1 MKSKKLYVVATSN
14 RLNDVNVEG
23 VYDGDVYTLD
33 NIIAGLKKKLK
44 GQKLQVS
51 KVIRDAYID
60 VIDEHGEL
68 ARTYSIIHQKTFIT
82 K

>member
-1 MKSKKLYVVATSN
+1 MKSKHIYVVATTN
-14 RLNDVNVEG
+14 RLNDVTVEG
-23 VYDGDVYTLD
+23 VYEGYTLD

-51 KVIRDAYID
+51 KVISDAYID
-60 VIDEHGEL
+60 VIDEHGDL
-68 ARTYSIIHQKTFIT
+68 TRTYSIIHQKTFIT

>member
-1 MKSKKLYVVATSN
+1 MKSKKLYVVATNN

-51 KVIRDAYID
+51 KVISDAYID
-60 VIDEHGEL
+60 VIDEHDEL
-68 ARTYSIIHQKTFIT
+68 ARTYSIIKQKTFIT

>member
-1 MKSKKLYVVATSN
+1 MKSKHLYVVATNN

-23 VYDGDVYTLD
+23 VYDCDVYTLD
-33 NIIAGLKKKLK
+33 DIIADLKKKLK
-44 GQKLQVS
+44 GQKLQIS

-60 VIDEHGEL
+60 VIDEHDEL
-68 ARTYSIIHQKTFIT
+68 ARTYSIIKQKTFIT

>member
-1 MKSKKLYVVATSN
+1 MKSKNLFVVATNN
-14 RLNDVNVEG
+14 RLNDVNVDG

-33 NIIAGLKKKLK
+33 DIIAGLKKKLK
-44 GQKLQVS
+44 GQKLQIS

-60 VIDEHGEL
+60 VIDEHDEL
-68 ARTYSIIHQKTFIT
+68 VRTYSIIKQKTFIT

>member
-1 MKSKKLYVVATSN
+1 MKSKKFYVVATTN
-14 RLNDVNVEG
+14 RLNDVSVEG

-51 KVIRDAYID
+51 KVISDAYID
-60 VIDEHGEL
+60 VIDEHDEL

>member
-1 MKSKKLYVVATSN
+1 MKSKNLFVVATNN
-14 RLNDVNVEG
+14 RLNDVNVAG

-33 NIIAGLKKKLK
+33 DIIAGLKKKLK
-44 GQKLQVS
+44 GQKLQIS

-60 VIDEHGEL
+60 VIDEHNEL
-68 ARTYSIIHQKTFIT
+68 VRTYSIIKQKTFIT